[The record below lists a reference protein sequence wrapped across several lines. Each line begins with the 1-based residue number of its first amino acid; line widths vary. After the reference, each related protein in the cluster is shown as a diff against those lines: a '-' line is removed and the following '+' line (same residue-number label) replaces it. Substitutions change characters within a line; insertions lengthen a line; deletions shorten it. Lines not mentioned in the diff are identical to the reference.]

1 MYNLFILFGRE
12 LFTLV
17 LLILLPI
24 YIVRRLYRRLR
35 NTISTVDVDT
45 VSYTLD
51 DGASAPVRASAWA
64 AGYDMKANRKV
75 TIAPGKCALV
85 GTGVHMAIPKHM
97 YGRLAPRSSLAYKH
111 RIFVNAGVID
121 ADYTGELKL
130 LLHNAGDEEFTCNIG
145 DRVGQLLFELKGDPT
160 LNLVSELEATQR
172 GTGGFGST
180 GRR

>member
-1 MYNLFILFGRE
+1 MLYNLLILFGRE

-24 YIVRRLYRRLR
+24 YTARHLYRKIF
-35 NTISTVDVDT
+35 TPSVDA

-51 DGASAPVRASAWA
+51 EGASAPERASAWA
-64 AGYDMKANRKV
+64 AGYDMKANSKV

-85 GTGVHMAIPKHM
+85 GTGVHMSIPKHM
-97 YGRLAPRSSLAYKH
+97 SGRLAPRSSLAYKH

-121 ADYTGELKL
+121 ADYTGEFKI
-130 LLHNAGDEEFTCNIG
+130 LLHNAGDDEFTCDIG
-145 DRVGQLLFELKGDPT
+145 DRVGQLIFELKGDPK
-160 LNLVSELEATQR
+160 LILVSELEETSR
-172 GTGGFGST
+172 GKGGFGST